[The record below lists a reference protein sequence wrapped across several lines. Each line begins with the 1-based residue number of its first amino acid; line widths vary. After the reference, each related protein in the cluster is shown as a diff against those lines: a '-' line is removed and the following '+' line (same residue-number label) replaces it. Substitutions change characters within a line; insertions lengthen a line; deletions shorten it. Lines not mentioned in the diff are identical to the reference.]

1 MARCE
6 LTLVANAGLLIR
18 LGPAVILADALHDRQ
33 VESWSTV
40 TEDRWRTLQTL
51 LPAAGPD
58 LILFTHCHP
67 DHFSP
72 RLAAR
77 AMERWPGA
85 KLVLPEQRLAGQR
98 LIDAQRETVS
108 LPGGTVRL
116 ARLPHEGAAFAKVR
130 HYGCVLEHG
139 DFRLLLTG
147 DCALCAEALASFA
160 GDCGPI
166 DAAVAPFPWLTLR
179 RGREFLQERIRPGQ
193 LVICHLPFAG
203 EDMYGYRTAAQ
214 KAAPLW
220 QASPL
225 TLLTE
230 PFQRIIID

>member
-18 LGPAVILADALHDRQ
+18 LGPSVILADALHDRQ

-72 RLAAR
+72 RLTAR

-98 LIDAQRETVS
+98 LVDAQRETVS
-108 LPGGTVRL
+108 LPGSTVHL

-139 DFRLLLTG
+139 DFRLLRTAR
-147 DCALCAEALASFA
+147 CAPRPWRPSPATAGPSTPPSRPFPGSPSA
-160 GDCGPI
+160 GDGSSFRN
-166 DAAVAPFPWLTLR
+166 ASG
-179 RGREFLQERIRPGQ
+179 RGGSSSAICPSPERICTATGRRRKRPRPCGR
-193 LVICHLPFAG
+193 PP
-203 EDMYGYRTAAQ
+203 R
-214 KAAPLW
+214 
-220 QASPL
+220 S
-225 TLLTE
+225 
-230 PFQRIIID
+230 RS